1 MGAEEGKKDAAAA
14 AADDALDT
22 CHQSSKSVPLSY
34 QETHLRCVKSVV
46 KHPALSHVDS
56 TQVPFLATETI
67 SCQISKAQAHTF
79 YASGIQQKIEHNL
92 TACHC

>member
-1 MGAEEGKKDAAAA
+1 MGAEEGKEDAAAA

-34 QETHLRCVKSVV
+34 QETHLRCVKSVA

-67 SCQISKAQAHTF
+67 SCQSAKPKPTHFVQMFCILLKVCS
-79 YASGIQQKIEHNL
+79 
-92 TACHC
+92 C

>member
-1 MGAEEGKKDAAAA
+1 VGAEEGKKDAAA

-34 QETHLRCVKSVV
+34 QETHSRYVKSVA

-56 TQVPFLATETI
+56 TQVPPFLAMETI
-67 SCQISKAQAHTF
+67 SCQSAKPKPTHFVQMFCILLKVCS
-79 YASGIQQKIEHNL
+79 
-92 TACHC
+92 C